1 MKAASR
7 IVHPGFHR
15 LGRQFKPAE
24 IKVSKAEPDQR
35 KRPHVST
42 SHKGDG
48 AAGFL
53 FIKREPFFEV
63 SPGVLELADVQTG
76 GAGFVVTDH
85 RAERV
90 NATTQ
95 KWLGKLEDLRRLRPD
110 QVIIAKGAEG
120 PERFKRIRCFFE

>member
-7 IVHPGFHR
+7 IVHRGFHR

-24 IKVSKAEPDQR
+24 IKVAKAEPDQR
-35 KRPHVST
+35 KRPHLRT
-42 SHKGDG
+42 CHKGDR
-48 AAGFL
+48 AAGF
-53 FIKREPFFEV
+53 FFVEREPRFEV
-63 SPGVLELADVQTG
+63 NPGFLELTDVQTG
-76 GAGFVVTDH
+76 GAGFVVTNH

-110 QVIIAKGAEG
+110 QVIIAKAAER
-120 PERFKRIRCFFE
+120 PERFNR